1 MLSRLQI
8 KTIQL
13 TKKLFFY
20 LPASLYDWNTA
31 SGRFNWIA
39 TPKRCLYARIQFLN
53 MICLTIQSVFAI
65 WLHLNDKL
73 EKKYS
78 TVLLIQHSLLVTECL
93 PVLAIKILVVLNN
106 EQLEYVNKL
115 VKFRHQLFQGSGN
128 FIIDISNV
136 TMLFNNFFC
145 FQIFGAFKQEFSF
158 WNILFF
164 QFLF

>member
-13 TKKLFFY
+13 AKKLFFY

-31 SGRFNWIA
+31 NGKFNWKT
-39 TPKRCLYARIQFLN
+39 TPKRGLYARIQFLN

-65 WLHLNDKL
+65 WLHLNHKL
-73 EKKYS
+73 EKNYS

-93 PVLAIKILVVLNN
+93 PVLAIEILVVFNY

-115 VKFRHQLFQGSGN
+115 VKFRHQLFQGSVN
-128 FIIDISNV
+128 FIIDIFIV
-136 TMLFNNFFC
+136 TTLFNNLFC
-145 FQIFGAFKQEFSF
+145 FQIFGAFKKEFSF
-158 WNILFF
+158 WNISFF